1 MNNSQ
6 LQACKQLLGLLINT
20 HILTSLIKGD
30 YFNQSEYKVIR
41 NIILDDHK
49 ESDLATLLDTYQPTF
64 TASKR
69 SNQLVDKLIGLVPLY
84 HAEILKTNRS
94 WVAKNLNF
102 GLQSSIAS
110 YLSKISK
117 PTFISVKKA
126 IEPRSSSAKHYDNLS
141 LASFEL
147 GTLLVESNKS
157 SVSMFAD
164 SMQLLKQRFNE
175 VYLETEI
182 MLYLNSIFRHFQKS
196 ASLSNE
202 YVEESLD
209 YYNKYSHLLTETT
222 NPKIYFYVSQL
233 GIMHALLIPNYELV
247 IERCL
252 SALDGL
258 ENTLEVQNS
267 THIRVVRNRLI
278 EAYLQS
284 GLYDEAASELN
295 KTGKQANVLA
305 RIRQTL
311 LRILIYIK
319 NDQHSEAVELFIEND
334 TSYIRKQL
342 TTGIKYNFDLVRNIV
357 YIIAALKEMD
367 PKYLPAKR
375 TLRTMLNVDSDSYN
389 DKSGLNLAHIVTDW
403 VLMIMNRDIDMMEMR
418 ETSLERYLAR
428 HVRDKKNYRAK
439 CMLRMLKTVH
449 RSNFDIQTIK
459 IRTSISYNRLKRTK
473 PDGTFQAMELEI
485 ISYEQLWHLLLEYIG
500 SGKTMYSL

>member
-1 MNNSQ
+1 MKNSQ
-6 LQACKQLLGLLINT
+6 LKACKQLLGLLINT
-20 HILTSLIKGD
+20 HILPSLIMGN
-30 YFNQSEYKVIR
+30 YFTHSEYKVVR
-41 NIILDDHK
+41 DIILNDYK
-49 ESDLATLLDTYQPTF
+49 NSDLAIVLDTHQPEF
-64 TASKR
+64 IAGKR
-69 SNQLVDKLIGLVPLY
+69 SNQLVDKLIALVPLY
-84 HAEILKTNRS
+84 HTELLKTNKS
-94 WVAKNLNF
+94 WIAKNLNF
-102 GLQSSIAS
+102 GLQSSIAN
-110 YLSKISK
+110 YLSKLSK

-126 IEPRSSSAKHYDNLS
+126 IEPTNISEQNYDNLS
-141 LASFEL
+141 LATFEL
-147 GTLLVESNKS
+147 GTLIVESNKS
-157 SVSMFAD
+157 SVSMSED
-164 SMQLLKQRFNE
+164 SMQLLKKRFSE
-175 VYLETEI
+175 VQLETEI
-182 MLYLNSIFRHFQKS
+182 ILHERSIFRHFQTS
-196 ASLSNE
+196 ASLSTE
-202 YVEESLD
+202 YAKEALG
-209 YYNKYSHLLTETT
+209 YYQKYSHLLNETT
-222 NPKIYFYVSQL
+222 NPTIYFYVSQI
-233 GIMHALLIPNYELV
+233 GVMHALLIPNYELV

-252 SALDGL
+252 VALDGL
-258 ENTLEVQNS
+258 ENRMEVQNS

-295 KTGKQANVLA
+295 KTGKQANVVA

-311 LRILIYIK
+311 LRILIYLK
-319 NDQHSEAVELFIEND
+319 NNQYNEAVELFFEND

-357 YIIAALKEMD
+357 YIVAALKEMD

-375 TLRTMLNVDSDSYN
+375 TLRTMLNVDTDTYR

-428 HVRDKKNYRAK
+428 HVRDKENYRAK

-449 RSNFDIQTIK
+449 KSNFNVNTIK
-459 IRTSISYNRLKRTK
+459 IRTSISYNRLRRTK

-500 SGKTMYSL
+500 SGKTMYSK